1 MIEFIAYT
9 KENFPTETNFCIS
22 TYKTI
27 FQCINIESKS
37 PSEPIASGLHS
48 VAPLYSPDSSESVR
62 FLFGTIYTG
71 EDYAEVSF
79 SKAQIHKV
87 GKLEVGLYGKERNKL
102 IRIGCKIQI
111 EIKNKLDLI
120 EK

>member
-9 KENFPTETNFCIS
+9 KENFPIETDFCIS
-22 TYKTI
+22 TYKAI
-27 FQCINIESKS
+27 SQCMMQESDS
-37 PSEPIASGLHS
+37 SEHIASGLHR
-48 VAPLYSPDSSESVR
+48 LMPDDPFWPIKR
-62 FLFGTIYTG
+62 ARILFGTIYTG